1 MGGLEGL
8 KTDADVAV
16 YLRNAALA
24 LSEIAQQNGMT
35 INAYVDE
42 SGYVNVRFG
51 NYDYTRLADGYE
63 AYKYEPIDEIQD
75 WRDVTPQEIQIGHP
89 PKREVKRP

>member
-35 INAYVDE
+35 INAYADE

-51 NYDYTRLADGYE
+51 NYDYIGLADRCGTYGYR
-63 AYKYEPIDEIQD
+63 PMGRVWD
-75 WRDVTPQEIQIGHP
+75 WCDITPQEIRIGHP
-89 PKREVKRP
+89 PKREVKHS